1 MGERKAKSNKGNHA
15 LGQRFAVEMKTSNE
29 LQQSKAKQ
37 NHCLLFNFVIQHC
50 FKNGICFS
58 EIL

>member
-37 NHCLLFNFVIQHC
+37 NQFTF
-50 FKNGICFS
+50 
-58 EIL
+58 